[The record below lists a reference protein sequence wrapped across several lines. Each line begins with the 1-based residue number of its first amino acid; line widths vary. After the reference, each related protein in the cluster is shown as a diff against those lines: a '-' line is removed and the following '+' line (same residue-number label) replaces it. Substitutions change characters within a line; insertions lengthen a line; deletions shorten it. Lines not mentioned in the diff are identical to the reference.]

1 MAVRYNFDE
10 RREAISFVDSH
21 SSPDY
26 RSLMISAI
34 ILAATG
40 WLGLLLLMNVT
51 LPTVGPR
58 WFFFF
63 LWVLAAT
70 GTVLPFIWLLHR
82 RFLSDRPAAPSTLLR
97 QSLWIGFYAALCI
110 WLQINRSLSL
120 PLAIILAAGVGLL
133 EWLLRLL
140 ERSSWRPRR

>member
-1 MAVRYNFDE
+1 MRYNSDG
-10 RREAISFVDSH
+10 RREGKSFVDSR

-26 RSLMISAI
+26 RSLMIAAI
-34 ILAATG
+34 ILASIG

-63 LWVLAAT
+63 LWVLAVT
-70 GTVLPFIWLLHR
+70 GTVLPFIWFLHR
-82 RFLSDRPAAPSTLLR
+82 RFLSDQPTAPTTLLR
-97 QSLWIGFYAALCI
+97 QGLWIGLYAALCV